1 MNHFV
6 PAGYLT
12 PAAALDRVVE
22 LMQGDD
28 AGPLLTEKRRP
39 CCETSEP
46 ESMRRHTPNRSR

>member
-1 MNHFV
+1 MSHFV
-6 PAGYLT
+6 PAGCLT